1 MNRAEQSHRCNLTMT
16 GHAERRLR
24 RWGIVLFGT
33 VWLAA
38 FVSPG
43 SVRANVV
50 IDVNNALLN
59 IIQNTSGA
67 LVDGPPEVAR
77 EIALIDGA
85 MFDAVNAASGSP
97 FMPIAYQGGR
107 VFGASA
113 DAAALQAALTVMNSL
128 YGPSSLYQQ
137 WESVTGAT
145 YYLSIPCVP
154 QPNCSYT
161 NTMVG
166 PSVAQM
172 NDVKAQIGMINA
184 ELAALGT
191 TASVTAG
198 ISLGTAVGNAML
210 AVSANDGG
218 QAASLQTLTPF
229 VPTNGNAG
237 VYVPPSGRPAM
248 TPTWGTVRPIG
259 ISRMTL
265 AALEATIPVAYAAT
279 NQGLTSQAYALEV
292 LQTEC
297 QGTGTALPSN
307 VASAC
312 LAAGFAPESAAEAQA
327 ALYWNDP
334 GATLQPPGHW
344 LQIAD
349 TIAIQKNLDLLETA
363 AATATVG
370 LALHAA
376 GIGAWAIKYQEVA
389 WRPVTAIQDC
399 AAWSP
404 NFTSCDKSWSSL
416 IVTPPHPD
424 YVAGHPAFS
433 GAAATALAAVLGT
446 DSVTFTSTSN
456 TYCNGGTT
464 RRNSLGNVMSCTLIT
479 LINGV
484 PHVMTYSMPTVCPN
498 GETAIYDGDPVSPTL
513 IGCTLGGV
521 AQSVTGGGCNNAGS
535 QPVLNPDYTANPLY
549 NGSPLICVIAETYP
563 TLSQAAGGFLGAEF
577 SRVVGGIHTPAA
589 VVQALALGNA
599 IGTSMTAPIAV
610 DHTIAAT
617 GTNATILSWPH
628 TMGTADNGLLLVG
641 ISCGNGASVLGV
653 TYGGQPLRRRLR
665 QNGPANPNGLGGYQ
679 NRIEI
684 WYLLAPPSGPA
695 EVVAT
700 LSNASNE
707 VHGSASFTGVNQ
719 SQPFGESASASGQSI
734 TASLNVSDTSSD
746 QVVFSVI
753 AANEPANCP
762 PIGTCSIIVSGGPTA
777 AWSNG
782 SGTTSSDI
790 LGAAATAPANERVP
804 VSYDLP
810 TSLPWALGAVA
821 LKPAAIR
828 VR

>member
-1 MNRAEQSHRCNLTMT
+1 MT
-16 GHAERRLR
+16 GHAERQLR

-38 FVSPG
+38 FVFPG
-43 SVRANVV
+43 SARANVV
-50 IDVNNALLN
+50 TDVNNALLN

-97 FMPIAYQGGR
+97 YMPIAYHGGQ
-107 VFGASA
+107 VSGASA
-113 DAAALQAALTVMNSL
+113 NAAALQAALTVMNSL

-137 WESVTGAT
+137 FGGVTGAT
-145 YYLSIPCVP
+145 YYPSTPA
-154 QPNCSYT
+154 YA
-161 NTMVG
+161 NTTVG
-166 PSVAQM
+166 PTLAQV
-172 NDVKAQIGMINA
+172 NGVKVQIGMINA

-191 TASVTAG
+191 SASITAG

-210 AVSANDGG
+210 ALSANDGG
-218 QAASLQTLTPF
+218 KAASLQTLTPF
-229 VPTNGNAG
+229 VPTNVGTAG
-237 VYVPPSGRPAM
+237 VYVPPSNRPAM
-248 TPTWGTVRPIG
+248 TPTWGTVQPMG
-259 ISRMTL
+259 ISSATL
-265 AALEATIPVAYAAT
+265 AALEATIPVAYVAT
-279 NQGLTSQAYALEV
+279 HQGLTSQAYALEV

-297 QGTGTALPSN
+297 QGSGTALPSS
-307 VASAC
+307 VASTC
-312 LAAGFAPESAAEAQA
+312 RAAGFASESAAEAQA

-334 GATLQPPGHW
+334 GGTLQPPGHW

-349 TIAIQKNLDLLETA
+349 TIAIQKNLSLLDTA

-404 NFTSCDKSWSSL
+404 NFTSCDAIWSSL

-446 DSVTFTSTSN
+446 DRVTFVSTST

-464 RRNSLGNVMSCTLIT
+464 ARNSLGNVMSCTL
-479 LINGV
+479 NAV
-484 PHVMTYSMPTVCPN
+484 TYSTPTVCSN
-498 GETAIYDGDPVSPTL
+498 GATAIYDGDPVSPTL
-513 IGCTLGGV
+513 IACTLGGV

-535 QPVLNPDYTANPLY
+535 QPVLNANYAANPLY

-563 TLSQAAGGFLGAEF
+563 TLSQASGGFLGAEF

-599 IGTSMTAPIAV
+599 IGTSMTAPIAL
-610 DHTIAAT
+610 DQTINAT
-617 GTNATILSWPH
+617 GTNATIFSWPH
-628 TMGTADNGLLLVG
+628 TMGTAANGLLLVG

-653 TYGGQPLRRRLR
+653 TYGGQRLTRRLA
-665 QNGPANPNGLGGYQ
+665 QNGPGNQ

-684 WYLLAPPSGPA
+684 WYLLAPSSGTA
-695 EVVAT
+695 TVVAT
-700 LSNASNE
+700 LSNASHQ
-707 VHGSASFTGVNQ
+707 VHGSVSFTGVNQ
-719 SQPFGESASASGQSI
+719 SQPFKESASTSGQST
-734 TASLNVSDTSSD
+734 TASLNVTDTSSN

-753 AANEPANCP
+753 AANEGANP
-762 PIGTCSIIVSGGPTA
+762 IIVTGGQTA
-777 AWSNG
+777 VWDNG
-782 SGTTSSDI
+782 SGTASSDI
-790 LGAAATAPANERVP
+790 LGAASTAPGNESGVP
-804 VSYDLP
+804 VSYALA
-810 TSLPWALGAVA
+810 TSQPWVLGAVV
-821 LKPAAIR
+821 LNPAAIR
-828 VR
+828 VSRAH